1 MLIIT
6 RDFTTK
12 LSLIYKMLIITRYF
26 MKKNLFAVTVSYT
39 HKFDE
44 NSRKRNRIIFDRI
57 HQ

>member
-1 MLIIT
+1 
-6 RDFTTK
+6 
-12 LSLIYKMLIITRYF
+12 

-44 NSRKRNRIIFDRI
+44 NSRKRNRITFDGI